1 MIEVLIQLGVGLV
14 LSGLIGLVAY
24 RGGSLTGSGVLGAI
38 LVGTAIFG
46 FGGWVWG
53 MLLITFF
60 VLSSLLSHFR
70 ASAKVDLAEKF
81 AKGHRRDI
89 GQVLANGGAGALI
102 AVISAVCPHPALFV
116 AFVGAV
122 ATVNADTWATELG
135 VLSKWSPRLV
145 TTWRRVERGTSGGVS
160 ALGTLAA
167 IAGAATVG
175 LAAITYLALDGL
187 WGSVEPATLGVGGV
201 WKMFQIVLVASV
213 AGLAGSSFDSLLGA
227 TVQAIYYDLRR
238 HKETEKRYALDG
250 QPNVH
255 RRGWRWL
262 GNDQVNLFSS
272 FVGSAAAILVWY
284 VLSQ

>member
-1 MIEVLIQLGVGLV
+1 MIRVLIQLGVGLV
-14 LSGLIGLVAY
+14 LSGLIGVVAY
-24 RGGSLTGSGVLGAI
+24 RRGSLTRSGVFGAI
-38 LVGTAIFG
+38 LVGTTIFG

-60 VLSSLLSHFR
+60 VLSSLLSHFQE
-70 ASAKVDLAEKF
+70 SAKLDLAEKF
-81 AKGHRRDI
+81 AKGHRRDL
-89 GQVLANGGAGALI
+89 GQALANGGAGTLI
-102 AVISAVCPHPALFV
+102 AVISAVYPHPAVFV
-116 AFVGAV
+116 AFVGAM

-135 VLSKWSPRLV
+135 VLSKWPPRLV
-145 TTWRRVERGTSGGVS
+145 TTWRQVERGTSGGAS

-175 LAAITYLALDGL
+175 LAAIGYLALDGL
-187 WGSVEPATLGVGGV
+187 CGRAGPSIPKVGGV
-201 WKMFQIVLVASV
+201 WEAFQIVLVASV
-213 AGLAGSSFDSLLGA
+213 SGLAGSTFDSLLGA
-227 TVQAIYYDLRR
+227 TVQAIYYDPRR
-238 HKETEKRYALDG
+238 LKETEKRYALDG

-272 FVGSAAAILVWY
+272 FVGSVAAILVWY